1 MPKFKEIIKSKKKS
15 KKIIGFFLVLI
26 LLASSWSLF
35 SPKFFRVHDHTQAG
49 RIAEMTTALKDGH
62 FPVRWVSNFGYGY
75 GMPLFEFY
83 GPLPFYAGSLFYGL
97 GISAVGTIKI
107 LYLIANAG
115 TILGAY
121 LLGKKLFGRA
131 GGVLTAT
138 AMTMA
143 PYRAV
148 NLFVRGALN
157 ETWAIMFLPWILLG
171 IIKIFHQDKFSGG
184 GKRAWLWFV
193 LPLTGLFLTH
203 NITTMLFLP
212 VVIIFSLGYAL
223 WMILQKS
230 KEVYRNNRFRWL
242 NFFRIIKTLFLSGL
256 LAIGMASFYLIPAF
270 FEKDLTQFRQFI
282 LMDYFDYNLHF
293 VFIRQFFDSAWGYGG
308 SAFGPNDGFSFF
320 FGWGQ
325 WLGLI
330 VLGALSIWE
339 ILRWLFS
346 PRSLGKK
353 TKKWRLSVRQIVI
366 GSTVGLLLI
375 GSLFMTIGRSKP
387 VWDLIELLKF
397 SQFPWRWL
405 GISLVLLAIFIGAI
419 TWLIVKK
426 SNRSYLALSLSV
438 IIMLSTVAYFRP
450 EFYLDNNEKY
460 YSTDESNIR
469 NFLSTVLPDYISIEM
484 KTPPTQVVDQL
495 ILNQDSLPKSDAESV
510 EILVDRVHEKL
521 INTNFSTE
529 TRLSLAVAS
538 YPGWRAEI
546 DKQWWSQEKGDE
558 GNIELLVPAGSHL
571 VSLRFEG
578 TIIRN
583 YADWASAFS
592 WLLFIY
598 LLLPKDLNADEKKKG
613 RTKK

>member
-1 MPKFKEIIKSKKKS
+1 M
-15 KKIIGFFLVLI
+15 IGFFLALI

-35 SPKFFRVHDHTQAG
+35 SPKFFRVHDFTQAG

-83 GPLPFYAGSLFYGL
+83 GPLPFYVGSLFYGL
-97 GISAVGTIKI
+97 GISAVVTIKI
-107 LYLIANAG
+107 LYLIANVG

-121 LLGKKLFGRA
+121 LLGKKLFGKA
-131 GGVLTAT
+131 GGVLTAA

-171 IIKIFHQDKFSGG
+171 IIKIFHTDKVPGG
-184 GKRAWLWFV
+184 EKRAWLWFV
-193 LPLTGLFLTH
+193 LPLVGLFLTH

-242 NFFRIIKTLFLSGL
+242 NFFRIIRTLFLSGL

-270 FEKDLTQFRQFI
+270 FEKDLTKFRQFI

-293 VFIRQFFDSAWGYGG
+293 VFIRQFLDSAWGYGG
-308 SAFGPNDGFSFF
+308 SAYGPNDGFSFF

-325 WLGLI
+325 WLGLVILGVLTI
-330 VLGALSIWE
+330 VE
-339 ILRWLFS
+339 IFRWI
-346 PRSLGKK
+346 K
-353 TKKWRLSVRQIVI
+353 TKKWRLSIRQFVI

-397 SQFPWRWL
+397 AQFPWRWL

-426 SNRSYLALSLSV
+426 SNRSYLALSLSL
-438 IIMLSTVAYFRP
+438 IIMISATTYFRP
-450 EFYLDNNEKY
+450 EFYLEDNNQY
-460 YSTDESNIR
+460 YSTDEVDIR
-469 NFLSTVLPDYISIEM
+469 NLLSPVLPDYISAEM
-484 KTPPTQVVDQL
+484 ETPPTQVVDQL
-495 ILNQDSLPKSDAESV
+495 ILNQDLLSKSDTEGI
-510 EILVDRVHEKL
+510 EILVDKVHEKL
-521 INTNFSTE
+521 IKTNFSTE

-546 DKQWWSQEKGDE
+546 DRQWWNQEKGNE

-578 TIIRN
+578 TAIRN